1 MRNLQSVQCLR
12 GIAALLV
19 VFHHARNPQDWLY
32 NPLEHFGLGQI
43 GVDIFFVISGFIMY
57 SVGRKEQ
64 PAEFLRRRVVRV
76 VPMYWIATAVLF
88 AVNVNTH
95 FAKLLAIPV
104 GHILESLL
112 FIPHYSPDVPGIW
125 PYLIPGWTLNYE
137 MFFYGLFAVGIAS
150 RRPLLV
156 TAICLFAFVAFGL
169 VFESTLAPWRTY
181 TDPVILEFL
190 LGMLIA
196 ATLQR
201 PSLFAA
207 VGLLCVG
214 VAALTTFEMLGLKST
229 RLLTWG
235 LPCACMVAGLVALDI
250 RNPIA
255 KVPLLSAVGDASYSI
270 YLFQVVALNVASK
283 IFAHVP
289 VTGLP
294 QFILFIAFGLVVA
307 TAAGY
312 IVYRYVEKP
321 LLRRFST
328 HGTPRDPRSAKL
340 PGETARAISPDR

>member
-19 VFHHARNPQDWLY
+19 VFHHARNPQAWLY
-32 NPLEHFGLGQI
+32 NPLETVGLGQI

-57 SVGRKEQ
+57 SVGRKER

-88 AVNVNTH
+88 AVTVNTH
-95 FAKLLAIPV
+95 FEKLLAIPV
-104 GHILESLL
+104 AHILESLL

-137 MFFYGLFAVGIAS
+137 MFFYALFAVGIAS
-150 RRPLLV
+150 RRPLTL
-156 TAICLFAFVAFGL
+156 TALCLGGFVLAGL
-169 VFESTLAPWRTY
+169 LFESPLAPWRTY

-201 PSLFAA
+201 PNLPTA
-207 VGLLCVG
+207 VALLCVG
-214 VAALTTFEMLGLKST
+214 VVALVTFEMLGLKST

-235 LPCACMVAGLVALDI
+235 LPCACIVAGLVAFDL
-250 RNPIA
+250 RNP
-255 KVPLLSAVGDASYSI
+255 VPKIPILSAVGDASYSI

-289 VTGLP
+289 LTGLP
-294 QFILFIAFGLVVA
+294 QFILFIAFSLVFA
-307 TAAGY
+307 GTAGY
-312 IVYRYVEKP
+312 LVYRYVEKP
-321 LLRRFST
+321 ILRRFSA
-328 HGTPRDPRSAKL
+328 HGASRKSQ
-340 PGETARAISPDR
+340 SPSPSVG